1 MRRHALLTVPA
12 IHSLSTSSPSFHNSA
27 PHFLPPHQTTGQHR
41 LGPLPPAL
49 HNLFKPPPEKLQ
61 REENLPF
68 VDCKAQTCAVN
79 GNDVRSRVEDS
90 VAGEEDESYWRDG
103 RKGIGIIVSVER
115 LADLVRLAS
124 LIRRLSVGG

>member
-1 MRRHALLTVPA
+1 
-12 IHSLSTSSPSFHNSA
+12 
-27 PHFLPPHQTTGQHR
+27 
-41 LGPLPPAL
+41 
-49 HNLFKPPPEKLQ
+49 
-61 REENLPF
+61 
-68 VDCKAQTCAVN
+68 
-79 GNDVRSRVEDS
+79 VRSRVEDS